1 EDAARVVALRSRVI
15 AGGLAGRGAMASL
28 ALPAVQVAELL
39 RDERYAG
46 AEISVVNGPLATVV
60 GGRPDALDALTA
72 DLERAGVRVRRLPV
86 DYASH
91 SVHVEEIEDEV
102 RSALAPITPMTPEIP
117 FYSTLSARRID
128 GEPLDADYWYRNLRG
143 TVRFQDTVE
152 ALLTDGRAA
161 FVECS
166 AHPILVAAVQEIAG
180 ERDLP
185 VAVTGTLRRDDGGPD
200 RLLRTL
206 AQAHTLGLPV
216 DLSPYLAGGR
226 IVDLPTYP
234 FQRRRHW
241 LPSLPEPETALP
253 ADGGTGFA
261 ATGSPADFPD
271 ETAEDSSPRSAL
283 GGLAPAERRRHLLR
297 LVRSAAAAV
306 LGLDGPDAVEPALPF
321 KSQGLESVT
330 AVELR
335 DRLCA
340 ATGLTLPT
348 TLVYERPTPRDLA
361 GHLADALGDPAAP
374 APAPAAE
381 PGTGT
386 AVERPADEPVAI
398 VGMGC
403 RFPGDVRSP
412 EDLWRLVAG
421 GGDAVG
427 GFPEDRGWDL
437 EGLYDPEPG
446 RAGKSYVREGAFL
459 RSAAEFDA
467 GFFGISPR
475 EATAMDPQQRLLLE
489 TGWEALERAG
499 IDPTALRSTAT
510 GVFVGAMAQ
519 EYGPRLYEPQEGTE
533 GHLLTGGAI
542 SVASGRIS
550 YVLGLEGPAVTVDTA
565 CSSSLV
571 ALHLAVRSLRSGES
585 SLALAG
591 GAAVMASPGMFVEFA
606 QQRGLAP
613 DGRCKAFSADADGT
627 GWGEGVGVLVLE
639 RLSDAVRNGH
649 RVLAVVR
656 GSAVNQDGA
665 SNGLSAPSRP
675 AQERVIRQA
684 LADAGLG
691 PADVDLVE
699 AHGTGTRLG
708 DPIEA
713 EALLSTYGSDRPA
726 GRPLLL
732 GSLKSNIGHTQAA
745 AGIGGVIKAVMA
757 VREAVVPPT
766 LHAAE
771 PTPHVDWSAGTVELV
786 TEARPWPETG
796 RVRRAAV
803 SSFGI
808 SGTNAHVVLEQG
820 PEPATPPTGPEPA
833 HPV

>member
-1 EDAARVVALRSRVI
+1 
-15 AGGLAGRGAMASL
+15 L
-28 ALPAVQVAELL
+28 ALPADRVAGLL

-46 AEISVVNGPLATVV
+46 AEISVVNGPSATVV
-60 GGRPDALDALTA
+60 GGHPGTLDALAA
-72 DLERAGVRVRRLPV
+72 DLERDGVRVRRLPV

-91 SVHVEEIEDEV
+91 SAYVEKIEDEV
-102 RSALAPITPMTPEIP
+102 LAALAPITPRAPQVP
-117 FYSTLSARRID
+117 FYSTLLARRID
-128 GEPLDADYWYRNLRG
+128 GEPLDAAYWYRNLRG

-152 ALLTDGRAA
+152 ALLADGRTA
-161 FVECS
+161 FAECS
-166 AHPILVAAVQEIAG
+166 AHPILASAVQDIAEQRG
-180 ERDLP
+180 VP
-185 VAVTGTLRRDDGGPD
+185 VAVTGSLRRDDGGPD
-200 RLLRTL
+200 RLLRSL

-216 DLSPYLAGGR
+216 DLTPYLAGGR
-226 IVDLPTYP
+226 TVDLPTYP

-241 LPSLPEPETALP
+241 LPELPEPEAAGP
-253 ADGGTGFA
+253 AVPEA
-261 ATGSPADFPD
+261 APEGAFG
-271 ETAEDSSPRSAL
+271 EAAEEREESSPRLELAAL
-283 GGLAPAERRRHLLR
+283 NPAERQRRLLR

-306 LGLDGPDAVEPALPF
+306 LGLDGPDAVEPAVPF

-335 DRLCA
+335 DRLRA
-340 ATGLTLPT
+340 ATGLALPT
-348 TLVYERPTPRDLA
+348 TVVYERPTPRALA
-361 GHLADALGDPAAP
+361 DHLAAELGAAAGEPAPVDPAAG
-374 APAPAAE
+374 AP
-381 PGTGT
+381 
-386 AVERPADEPVAI
+386 ERPGDEPIAVI
-398 VGMGC
+398 GMGC

-412 EDLWRLVAG
+412 EDLWRLVVSG
-421 GGDAVG
+421 TDAVG
-427 GFPEDRGWDL
+427 GFPQDRGWDL

-446 RAGKSYVREGAFL
+446 RPGKSYVREGAFL
-459 RSAAEFDA
+459 HSAAEFDPA
-467 GFFGISPR
+467 FFGISPR

-499 IDPTALRSTAT
+499 IDPTSLRGSAT

-519 EYGPRLYEPQEGTE
+519 EYGPRLYEPEEGTE
-533 GHLLTGGAI
+533 GHLLTGSTI

-550 YVLGLEGPAVTVDTA
+550 YTLGLEGPAVTVDTA

-571 ALHLAVRSLRSGES
+571 ALHLAVRSLRTGES

-606 QQRGLAP
+606 QQRGLAA

-627 GWGEGVGVLVLE
+627 AWGEGVGMLVLE
-639 RLSDAVRNGH
+639 RLSDAVRGGH

-665 SNGLSAPSRP
+665 SNGLSAPSRL

-684 LADAGLG
+684 LADARLS
-691 PADVDLVE
+691 PAEVDLVE

-713 EALLSTYGSDRPA
+713 EALLATYGSDRPA
-726 GRPLLL
+726 DRPLLL

-745 AGIGGVIKAVMA
+745 AGVGGVIKAVMA

-771 PTPHVDWSAGTVELV
+771 PTPHVDWSAGAVELV
-786 TEARPWPETG
+786 TEARAWPGSG
-796 RVRRAAV
+796 RARRAAV

-808 SGTNAHVVLEQG
+808 SGTNAHVILEQA
-820 PEPATPPTGPEPA
+820 PTPDEPATGPEPA
-833 HPV
+833 HPTAALPLSARSEGALRAQAARLLERWSAH